1 MLVNQKLSKVVAQRV
16 EVRTKWGQSFNN
28 AFKAL
33 GRLPGAVYVE
43 GYALSGSPL
52 KQVEHGWVEYEG
64 QIIDPTFPKGVARY
78 EPGLRFTGK
87 ELHEAMDTIS
97 KNLHTADLP
106 IFYRLGWGGSES
118 PEMMLANKRTAVAL
132 SAASE

>member
-1 MLVNQKLSKVVAQRV
+1 MLVNLKLSRDLAKKARV
-16 EVRTKWGQSFNN
+16 GTKWGQCFKN

-106 IFYRLGWGGSES
+106 IFYRFGWGGSEN
-118 PEMMLANKRTAVAL
+118 PEMMLANKRAAVAL